1 MNLNYYFIHKAFIC
15 DEKEMYSSYIKEY
28 IFLLIQL
35 KTNLNWHKQAS
46 RFSSGIKL

>member
-1 MNLNYYFIHKAFIC
+1 MNLNYYFIHKVFIC
-15 DEKEMYSSYIKEY
+15 DQKEMYSSSNKKY

-46 RFSSGIKL
+46 RFSSEIKL